1 MRNPIRTEAEAFSF
15 VVVIAAM
22 AVAIG
27 LAAWLGG
34 TWVGLGVFLGL
45 AVGVG
50 AGIFL
55 RSEPKV
61 NEPAIWERRPHDD
74 GRHRIL
80 VIANETCAG
89 RALCDEIRYR
99 ARPDSEVLVVAPA
112 LAGPV
117 RFWASDVD
125 GARDAAQERLR
136 ASLSALAAAG
146 VEARGEIGD
155 SDPLQA
161 IEDALR
167 TFGADEIVL
176 STHPPGRSNWL
187 ERGVVAGARDR
198 FDVPITHVIVDLQAE
213 ASGAPAPRR

>member
-15 VVVIAAM
+15 VVVIAVM
-22 AVAIG
+22 GLAIG

-34 TWVGLGVFLGL
+34 TWAGLGVFVGL
-45 AVGVG
+45 ALGVG
-50 AGIFL
+50 AGLFL

-61 NEPAIWERRPHDD
+61 MERAIWDRRASDD
-74 GRHRIL
+74 GHQRIL

-89 RALCDEIRYR
+89 RALFDEIRSR
-99 ARPDSEVLVVAPA
+99 TRPGSEVLVVAPA
-112 LAGPV
+112 LAGQV

-125 GARDAAQERLR
+125 GARDAARRRLD
-136 ASLSALAAAG
+136 ASLAALAASG
-146 VEARGEIGD
+146 IEARGEIGD

-187 ERGVVAGARDR
+187 ERGVVAGARER
-198 FDVPITHVIVDLQAE
+198 FDVPITHVIVDLEAE
-213 ASGAPAPRR
+213 ALAERT